1 MPSDN
6 KDNPSDT
13 GDELPSL
20 ELSGRFIRRREPQE
34 GAHDPYDTSHTFEGL
49 KPPIELFRRQRSFKD
64 HKRPPES
71 GKRVKFEILDDKQSK
86 GGGYDPY
93 GSSE

>member
-13 GDELPSL
+13 GELPSL

-34 GAHDPYDTSHTFEGL
+34 GAHDPYDTSRTFEGL
-49 KPPIELFRRQRSFKD
+49 KLPVELFRRQRSFKERKGPERE
-64 HKRPPES
+64 KRM
-71 GKRVKFEILDDKQSK
+71 KFEILDDKRSK

-93 GSSE
+93 GSSD